1 MASWIEIE
9 RVRKDPKA
17 FKLLAKHLLGD
28 TGYAHTRSDSATDFL
43 ENISHYRSDELTTR
57 QSEFLLELRDE
68 ARTYSRIGDG
78 LSVEILIG
86 KCFLA
91 RLDLSSDHDVVR
103 IEALKASGRTFIT
116 GKEIG
121 WFKRICKELGEIEPH
136 V

>member
-1 MASWIEIE
+1 MASWSEIE

-17 FKLLAKHLLGD
+17 FKPLAKQLLAD
-28 TGYAHTRSDSATDFL
+28 PYSAEARSENATDFL
-43 ENISHYRSDELTTR
+43 EKISC
-57 QSEFLLELRDE
+57 E
-68 ARTYSRIGDG
+68 AWTFFEIADG

-91 RLDLSSDHDVVR
+91 RLELSRDDDIER

-116 GKEIG
+116 GKQIT
-121 WFKRICKELGEIEPH
+121 WFKRICRELGEIEAY